1 MSTAFGDSTIYVALL
16 IARDANHAKAK
27 SVAQSWTGLVVTTE
41 YVLLEVA
48 NHLCGTSDRRG
59 KFRQFL
65 AGLQADPS
73 TQIIESTHDIW
84 TRGITLYLQRP
95 DKQWSLTDCIS
106 FVVMEERG
114 VTDALTADHHF
125 EQGGFR
131 ALLLS

>member
-1 MSTAFGDSTIYVALL
+1 
-16 IARDANHAKAK
+16 
-27 SVAQSWTGLVVTTE
+27 
-41 YVLLEVA
+41 VA
-48 NHLCGTSDRRG
+48 NHLCGTTVRRE

-65 AGLQADPS
+65 AGIKADPS
-73 TQIIESTHDIW
+73 TRIIESTHDIW
-84 TRGITLYLQRP
+84 DRGITLYSQRS

-125 EQGGFR
+125 EQCGFR